1 MLYEILV
8 RALPAQTGTSHTSN
22 CALMRSLP
30 RVDGARGLSQL
41 VMESHTVT
49 GQWNVSVNAD
59 LINRKD
65 RNPAR
70 EIF

>member
-1 MLYEILV
+1 M
-8 RALPAQTGTSHTSN
+8 
-22 CALMRSLP
+22 
-30 RVDGARGLSQL
+30 DGARGLSQL